1 MSYLGSSFE
10 RVRVTASHP
19 PRALKLI
26 SVAVFILV
34 LAARTAVAPAQTPV
48 RGGTVV
54 QAIGADP
61 PTMNPGTTTDTTAW
75 SLMGKVF
82 NGLTYLDGEYHNH
95 PDLAESWSVSADGLT
110 YTFKLRR
117 NVKWHD
123 GKPFT
128 SEDVKFSYLEILS
141 NFHPVGRIGYALVAA
156 IETPDPHTA
165 VIKLKAPLGPFV
177 FMTALPTGA
186 IMPKHLLAGQ
196 DITTAEFNRKPVG
209 TGPFKL
215 GETVKGSHYV
225 LERNP
230 DYFKKGQPYLD
241 RVVLRVMPNP
251 ASRVLAFE
259 KGEVDVLYTFFL
271 PVEQA
276 GRLKAMPGLVV
287 KEYMVFPEVVTL
299 FFNLKDSKPLGDL
312 RVRQAIAHAI
322 DKKFLVEKGYF
333 GQGRPAISPIPS
345 NLGWAHNPRVP
356 VYAYDPAQAAALFD
370 EAGYPK
376 GAGGERLTLR
386 MVYDP
391 ANSAAN
397 KASEV
402 VAQQLRA
409 MGTNAKQM
417 PMERSLMLDKVYKQY
432 DFDIHIHNYT
442 TYGDP
447 AVGVTRVYMCDNIR
461 PVPFAN
467 VSRYCNPKV
476 DELFRQAASAPSQA
490 ERARYYA
497 PAMEQLARDLPSIPL
512 FEYGDT
518 NVARGRVQ
526 GIFKSLSAHAR
537 WDEVWVS
544 DGK

>member
-1 MSYLGSSFE
+1 ML
-10 RVRVTASHP
+10 T
-19 PRALKLI
+19 
-26 SVAVFILV
+26 LV
-34 LAARTAVAPAQTPV
+34 LALLLAALPTAARAQAPA

-54 QAIGADP
+54 QAISADP
-61 PTMNPGTTTDTTAW
+61 PTMNPGITTDTQAW
-75 SLMGKVF
+75 SLMGKLF
-82 NGLTYLDGEYHNH
+82 NGLTHLDNDYRSH
-95 PDLAESWSVSADGLT
+95 PDLAESWTISPDGLA

-117 NVKWHD
+117 DVKWHD

-128 SEDVKFSYLEILS
+128 SEDVKFSYLEVLPRY
-141 NFHPVGRIGYALVAA
+141 HPVGRLGYSLVTAVD
-156 IETPDPHTA
+156 TPDPYMA
-165 VIKLKAPLGPFV
+165 VVRLKAPFGPFV
-177 FMTALPTGA
+177 FMTALNTGP
-186 IMPKHLLAGQ
+186 IIPKHLLAGQ
-196 DITTAEFNRKPVG
+196 DITNAEFNRRPVG
-209 TGPFKL
+209 TGPFRIA
-215 GETVKGSHYV
+215 EAVKGSHYV

-259 KGEVDVLYTFFL
+259 KGEVDVLYSFFL

-276 GRLKAMPGLVV
+276 GRLKAMPGVAV
-287 KEYMVFPEVVTL
+287 KEYMLFPEVITL
-299 FFNLKDSKPLGDL
+299 FFNLKDTKPLGDL

-333 GQGRPAISPIPS
+333 GQGRPAVSPIPS
-345 NLGWAHNPRVP
+345 NLAWAHNSKVP
-356 VYAYDPAQAAALFD
+356 VWGYDPLRAASLLD

-376 GAGGERLTLR
+376 GTGGERMALR
-386 MVYDP
+386 LVYDP

-409 MGTNAKQM
+409 VGITVKQM
-417 PMERSLMLDKVYKQY
+417 PMERSLMLDKVYKNY
-432 DFDIHIHNYT
+432 EFDLHIHNYT

-447 AVGVTRVYMCDNIR
+447 AIGVARVYVCDNIK
-461 PVPFAN
+461 PLPFAN
-467 VSRYCNPKV
+467 VSRYCNPKL
-476 DELFRQAASAPSQA
+476 DELFRQAASATSQA

-497 PAMEQLARDLPSIPL
+497 PAQEIIARELPAIPL

-526 GIFKSLSAHAR
+526 NIFRSLSAHER

>member
-1 MSYLGSSFE
+1 MLRFVLG
-10 RVRVTASHP
+10 
-19 PRALKLI
+19 LMLL
-26 SVAVFILV
+26 AVPV
-34 LAARTAVAPAQTPV
+34 VVEAQTPV

-54 QAIGADP
+54 QAIAADP
-61 PTMNPGTTTDTTAW
+61 PTMNPGTTTDTQAW
-75 SLMGKVF
+75 ALMGKLF
-82 NGLTYLDGEYHNH
+82 NGLTHLDNDYRSH
-95 PDLAESWSVSADGLT
+95 PDLAESWTVSADGLT

-117 NVKWHD
+117 DVKWHD

-128 SEDVKFSYLEILS
+128 SEDVKYSYTEVLPKY
-141 NFHPVGRIGYALVAA
+141 HPVGRLSYSLVTAV
-156 IETPDPHTA
+156 ETPDPYTA
-165 VIKLKAPLGPFV
+165 VVKFKAPFGPFV
-177 FMTALPTGA
+177 FMTALNTGP
-186 IMPKHLLAGQ
+186 ILPRHLLAGQ
-196 DITTAEFNRKPVG
+196 DFMT
-209 TGPFKL
+209 
-215 GETVKGSHYV
+215 
-225 LERNP
+225 
-230 DYFKKGQPYLD
+230 YLD
-241 RVVLRVMPNP
+241 RVILRVMPNP

-287 KEYMVFPEVVTL
+287 KDFMLFPEVVTL
-299 FFNLKDSKPLGDL
+299 FFNIKDSKPLEDI

-345 NLGWAHNPRVP
+345 NLAWAHNPKVP
-356 VYAYDPAQAAALFD
+356 VYAYDPVGAAALLD

-376 GAGGERLTLR
+376 GANGERMTLR
-386 MVYDP
+386 FVYDP

-409 MGTNAKQM
+409 LGINAKQV
-417 PMERSLMLDKVYKQY
+417 PLERSLMLEKVYKNY

-447 AVGVTRVYMCDNIR
+447 GVGVARVYVCDNIR
-461 PVPFAN
+461 PAPFAN
-467 VSRYCNPKV
+467 VSRYCNPKL
-476 DELFRQAASAPSQA
+476 DELFRQGASATTQA
-490 ERARYYA
+490 ERAKYYY
-497 PAMEQLARDLPSIPL
+497 PAQEILMRDLPAIPL

-526 GIFKSLSAHAR
+526 NIFKSLSSHER

>member
-1 MSYLGSSFE
+1 MRRF
-10 RVRVTASHP
+10 
-19 PRALKLI
+19 AL
-26 SVAVFILV
+26 VMM
-34 LAARTAVAPAQTPV
+34 LAALPLAAEAQTPV

-54 QAIGADP
+54 QAISADP
-61 PTMNPGTTTDTTAW
+61 PTMNPGTTTDTQAW
-75 SLMGKVF
+75 SLMGKLF
-82 NGLTYLDGEYHNH
+82 NGLTYLDNDYRSH
-95 PDLAESWSVSADGLT
+95 PDLAESWTVSADGLT

-117 NVKWHD
+117 DVKWHD

-128 SEDVKFSYLEILS
+128 SEDVKFSYTEVLPKY
-141 NFHPVGRIGYALVAA
+141 HPVGRLSYSLVTAV
-156 IETPDPHTA
+156 ETPDPSTA
-165 VIKLKAPLGPFV
+165 VVRLKAPFGPFV
-177 FMTALPTGA
+177 FMTALNTGA
-186 IMPKHLLAGQ
+186 IVPKHLLAGQ
-196 DITTAEFNRKPVG
+196 DFASAEFNRKPVG
-209 TGPFKL
+209 TGPFKIA
-215 GETVKGSHYV
+215 EAVKGSHYV

-259 KGEVDVLYTFFL
+259 KGEVDVLYSFFL

-287 KEYMVFPEVVTL
+287 KEFMLFPEVVTL
-299 FFNLKDSKPLGDL
+299 FFNLKDSKPLKDL

-345 NLGWAHNPRVP
+345 NLGWAHNPNVP
-356 VYAYDPAQAAALFD
+356 VYAYDPARAAALLD

-376 GAGGERLTLR
+376 GANGERMTLR
-386 MVYDP
+386 VVYDP

-409 MGTNAKQM
+409 IGINARQV
-417 PMERSLMLDKVYKQY
+417 PLERSLMLEKVYKNY

-447 AVGVTRVYMCDNIR
+447 GIGVARVYVCDNIR
-461 PVPFAN
+461 PAPFAN
-467 VSRYCNPKV
+467 VSRYCNPKL
-476 DELFRQAASAPSQA
+476 DELFRQAASATTQA
-490 ERARYYA
+490 ERAKYYY
-497 PAMEQLARDLPSIPL
+497 PAQEILMRDLPAIPL

-526 GIFKSLSAHAR
+526 NIFKSRSAHER

>member
-1 MSYLGSSFE
+1 MW
-10 RVRVTASHP
+10 T
-19 PRALKLI
+19 
-26 SVAVFILV
+26 LV
-34 LAARTAVAPAQTPV
+34 LGLLLAALPLGAQAQTPV

-54 QAIGADP
+54 QAISADP
-61 PTMNPGTTTDTTAW
+61 PTMNPGTTTDTQAW
-75 SLMGKVF
+75 SLMGKLF
-82 NGLTYLDGEYHNH
+82 NGLTHLDNDYRSH
-95 PDLAESWSVSADGLT
+95 PDLAESWTVSADGLT

-117 NVKWHD
+117 DVKWHD

-128 SEDVKFSYLEILS
+128 SEDVKFSYTEVLPRY
-141 NFHPVGRIGYALVAA
+141 HPVGRLSYSLVTAV
-156 IETPDPHTA
+156 ETPDPYTA
-165 VIKLKAPLGPFV
+165 VVKLKAPFGPFV
-177 FMTALPTGA
+177 FMTALNTGA
-186 IMPKHLLAGQ
+186 IVPKHLLAGQ
-196 DITTAEFNRKPVG
+196 DFAAAEFNRKPVG
-209 TGPFKL
+209 TGPFKIA
-215 GETVKGSHYV
+215 EAVKGSHYV

-259 KGEVDVLYTFFL
+259 KGEVDVLYSFFL

-287 KEYMVFPEVVTL
+287 KEYMLFPEVVTL
-299 FFNLKDSKPLGDL
+299 FFNLKDSKPLEDV

-345 NLGWAHNPRVP
+345 NLGWAHNPNVP
-356 VYAYDPAQAAALFD
+356 VYAYDPARAAALLD

-376 GAGGERLTLR
+376 GANGERMTLR
-386 MVYDP
+386 LVYDP

-409 MGTNAKQM
+409 IGINAKQV
-417 PMERSLMLDKVYKQY
+417 PLERSLMLEKVYKNY

-447 AVGVTRVYMCDNIR
+447 GVGVARVYVCDNIR
-461 PVPFAN
+461 PAPFAN
-467 VSRYCNPKV
+467 VSRYCNPRL
-476 DELFRQAASAPSQA
+476 DELFRQAASATTQA
-490 ERARYYA
+490 ERAKYYY
-497 PAMEQLARDLPSIPL
+497 PAQEILMRDLPAIPL

-526 GIFKSLSAHAR
+526 NIFKSLSAHER